1 MLHLINFLILKSILI
16 SNLDSILSTL
26 LLQSFVVS
34 VLKSL
39 KKGEVNKPKI
49 FLKLKPDLMLV
60 VKKQE
65 LCKIISKFK
74 NSRIYFNSWKI
85 NMLQQ
90 LNLFF
95 QTEILMDI
103 INDNQLSSS
112 QKLNFIQILRQ
123 QMKKNIKNS
132 RTYQKIS
139 DEQKK
144 KLLKLVCLLGF
155 KIKAAAKKL
164 KLKYAAAKTY
174 IIYYRNN
181 VMRSKIQINSKLE
194 CQIAPLSSKK
204 CKLNIVSKLGG
215 DVVGQLQFEYPT
227 MNQE

>member
-1 MLHLINFLILKSILI
+1 
-16 SNLDSILSTL
+16 
-26 LLQSFVVS
+26 
-34 VLKSL
+34 
-39 KKGEVNKPKI
+39 
-49 FLKLKPDLMLV
+49 
-60 VKKQE
+60 
-65 LCKIISKFK
+65 
-74 NSRIYFNSWKI
+74 
-85 NMLQQ
+85 
-90 LNLFF
+90 
-95 QTEILMDI
+95 
-103 INDNQLSSS
+103 
-112 QKLNFIQILRQ
+112 
-123 QMKKNIKNS
+123 MKKNIRNS

-194 CQIAPLSSKK
+194 CKIAPLSSKK
-204 CKLNIVSKLGG
+204 CKFNIVSKLGG